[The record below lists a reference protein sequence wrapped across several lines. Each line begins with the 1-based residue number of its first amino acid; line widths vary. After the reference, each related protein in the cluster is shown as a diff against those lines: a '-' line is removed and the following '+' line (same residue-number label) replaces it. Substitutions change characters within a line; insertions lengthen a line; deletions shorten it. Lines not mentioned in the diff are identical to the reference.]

1 MLYQSLIF
9 NTAIFKQIF
18 YLRCVQNIQ
27 TNLPNWYL
35 LYTAPRAEKKTQLE
49 LNKKGYK
56 TFLPLQKTLKKWS
69 DRKKWVESPL
79 FNGYIFIET
88 ILEKNYTNILNT
100 KGVVRFV
107 SFGNKP
113 VIVMQRELN
122 LIEKILGFA
131 ENLEVTSEIFTL
143 GQKVEVTSGT
153 LMGTKG
159 ILVQK
164 NGNKHFMIEIE
175 SISQKVL
182 LNIPLK
188 MLKASEKISPI

>member
-1 MLYQSLIF
+1 
-9 NTAIFKQIF
+9 
-18 YLRCVQNIQ
+18 VQNIQ

-164 NGNKHFMIEIE
+164 NGKKHFMIEIE

-188 MLKASEKISPI
+188 MLKASDKISPI

>member
-1 MLYQSLIF
+1 LNI
-9 NTAIFKQIF
+9 AILKQIF

-56 TFLPLQKTLKKWS
+56 TFLPLQKTLKNWS

-164 NGNKHFMIEIE
+164 NGKKHFMIEIE

-188 MLKASEKISPI
+188 MLKASDKISPI

>member
-1 MLYQSLIF
+1 MNI
-9 NTAIFKQIF
+9 AILKQIF

-56 TFLPLQKTLKKWS
+56 TFLPLQKTLKNWS

-164 NGNKHFMIEIE
+164 NGKKHFMIEIE

-188 MLKASEKISPI
+188 MLKASDKISPI

>member
-1 MLYQSLIF
+1 MNI
-9 NTAIFKQIF
+9 AILKQIF

-164 NGNKHFMIEIE
+164 NGKKHFMIEIE

-188 MLKASEKISPI
+188 MLKASDKISPI